1 MLRLETDRLLLR
13 EFLFNDWQ
21 DVHEYACDP
30 EVVRHLE
37 WGPNSKE
44 ETIKF
49 VEGTLACQREY
60 PRMVYEFAVLT
71 RPGIDVKT
79 PPDQT
84 KLIGACGLR
93 LLNHNAEQAEIGYCF
108 ARRFWR
114 SGFASEASKE
124 LLRFGFHNLGLHRM
138 YATCDNT
145 NIGSSRVLEKIGM
158 RREGLS
164 LKDKKIRGTW
174 RDTLHFAILRDEW
187 ADINAVE

>member
-1 MLRLETDRLLLR
+1 MLRLETERLLLR
-13 EFLFNDWQ
+13 EFQFNDWP

-44 ETIKF
+44 ETIRF
-49 VEGTLACQREY
+49 VEGALACQREY

-71 RPGIDVKT
+71 RPGIDQQT

-84 KLIGACGLR
+84 KLIGACGMR
-93 LLNHNAEQAEIGYCF
+93 LLTPKGDQAEIGYCF
-108 ARRFWR
+108 ARRHWQK
-114 SGFASEASKE
+114 GFASEASIA
-124 LLRFGFHNLGLHRM
+124 LLNFGFTNLNLHRV

-145 NIGSSRVLEKIGM
+145 NIGSARVLEKIGM

-164 LKDKKIRGTW
+164 IKDKKIRGNW
-174 RDTLHFAILRDEW
+174 RDTLHFAILREEW
-187 ADINAVE
+187 EAFKAP